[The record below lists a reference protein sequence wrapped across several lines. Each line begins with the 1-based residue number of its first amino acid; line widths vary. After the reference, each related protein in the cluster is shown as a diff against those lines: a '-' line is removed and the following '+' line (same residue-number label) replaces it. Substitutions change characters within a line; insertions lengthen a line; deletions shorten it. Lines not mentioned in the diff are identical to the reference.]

1 MVHGAN
7 TGKIKNMKRST
18 KISAII
24 LTFFLIITIVV
35 VGRTM
40 IGNHFKKKFS
50 KRPPPGIIVT
60 EVVSKDFA
68 QKVSTYG
75 TAVPLRTKSYK
86 IEKYEII
93 QPINFNK
100 KLKKGEVIAKLKTRN
115 LVASFDGVVTK
126 RDFSNDINVSE
137 SSLLINL
144 EDISSVYVDVDIP
157 ELYSRFI
164 KENLNVNVKFSGNS
178 EKIYSG
184 IIDSTSGRID
194 VEKRSLATRIKLKND
209 DFDILPGSLLEITI
223 KYNEKNSLGIPD
235 TSLMMEGDR
244 TYVYKVSEKNI
255 TNKTEVIIGIRDN
268 GFIEIVSGLSQ
279 GDNIVAEG
287 LKKVRPRLTIKPIKK
302 GSKKV
307 KSDWK
312 KKTKSKKDDT
322 KKSKFD
328 WLKKLNIFNKTKSE
342 KKDNK

>member
-1 MVHGAN
+1 
-7 TGKIKNMKRST
+7 MKRST

-24 LTFFLIITIVV
+24 ITFFLIITIVV

-60 EVVSKDFA
+60 EVVAKDFS
-68 QKVSTYG
+68 QKISTYG

-93 QPINFNK
+93 EPINFNR
-100 KLKKGEVIAKLKTRN
+100 KLKKGDLIAKLKTRN
-115 LVASFDGVVTK
+115 LIASFDGVVTK
-126 RDFSNDINVSE
+126 RNFSNDIKVSE

-157 ELYSRFI
+157 ELYSNFI
-164 KENLNVNVKFSGNS
+164 KENLNVDVKFSGNND
-178 EKIYSG
+178 KIYSG

-194 VEKRSLATRIKLKND
+194 VEKRSLATRIRLKNSN
-209 DFDILPGSLLEITI
+209 FDILPGSLLEVTI

-235 TSLMMEGDR
+235 TSLMMEGDK

-255 TNKTEVIIGIRDN
+255 TNKIEVVIGIRDN

-279 GDNIVAEG
+279 GNNIVAEG
-287 LKKVRPRLTIKPIKK
+287 LKKVRPRLEIKPIKK
-302 GSKKV
+302 GEKKAESNWKKKV
-307 KSDWK
+307 KPKMNDP
-312 KKTKSKKDDT
+312 

-328 WLKKLNIFNKTKSE
+328 WLKKLNIFNKSENKDTK
-342 KKDNK
+342 NK

>member
-1 MVHGAN
+1 
-7 TGKIKNMKRST
+7 MKRST
-18 KISAII
+18 KIKTVII
-24 LTFFLIITIVV
+24 TFFLIITLVII
-35 VGRTM
+35 GRTM

-60 EVVSKDFA
+60 EVINKDFA

-93 QPINFNK
+93 KPINFNK
-100 KLKKGEVIAKLKTRN
+100 KLKKGDIIAKLKSRN
-115 LVASFDGVVTK
+115 LIASFDGVVTK

-144 EDISSVYVDVDIP
+144 EDISSVYVDVEIP

-164 KENLNVNVKFSGNS
+164 KKDLNVDIKFSGNNDN
-178 EKIYSG
+178 IYSG
-184 IIDSTSGRID
+184 SIDSTSGRID
-194 VEKRSLATRIKLKND
+194 LETRSLATRIKLKNNN
-209 DFDILPGSLLEITI
+209 FDILPGSLLEITI

-235 TSLMMEGDR
+235 TSLMMEGDK
-244 TYVYKVSEKNI
+244 TYVYKVSEKNV
-255 TNKTEVIIGIRDN
+255 TNKTEVVIGIRDN
-268 GFIEIVSGLSQ
+268 GFIEITSGLSQ

-302 GSKKV
+302 GSKKTV
-307 KSDWK
+307 SNWK
-312 KKTKSKKDDT
+312 KKAKPKKDDA

-342 KKDNK
+342 KKDDKNK